1 MAVTAE
7 GPFAIFR
14 LMKHHA
20 PVVTP
25 MEAHHE
31 RMKESYKSN
40 KQIDP
45 ERTHLNYHVIEP
57 LGRYRQIAN
66 RQVREAGC
74 RTRKDNVLT
83 MEALITA
90 SPEFMKERTE
100 EELRRFFEL
109 GVEFMKTKQDPATFI
124 SAVVHMD
131 EASPHMHLTF
141 VPLTPDKRLSA
152 KEIAGNS
159 KKMVW
164 WQDEFWAYMVK
175 EFPTLQRG
183 ESAKST
189 RRKYIPTQLF
199 KQATRLNT
207 LMAEVCDLIRQMNP
221 LNKKTLMP
229 IIEHKLSKLFGG
241 AASFQMELKKILRE
255 NKSLKKEVGGLE
267 QQLAA
272 NTKSVL
278 EELEK
283 KQRLLE
289 LEEKERLLSNI
300 PQEVIDRYN
309 DHPGQ
314 QELSVNKE

>member
-1 MAVTAE
+1 MGE

-45 ERTHLNYHVIEP
+45 ERTPLNYHVIGP
-57 LGRYRQIAN
+57 KGRYRQIAN
-66 RQVREAGC
+66 QQVREAGC

-90 SPEFMKERTE
+90 SPEFMKERMD
-100 EELRRFFEL
+100 EELRKFFEL

-131 EASPHMHLTF
+131 ESCPHMHLTF

-175 EFPTLQRG
+175 EFPTLQRE
-183 ESAKST
+183 ESAKSA
-189 RRKYIPTQLF
+189 RRKHIPTQLY

-207 LMAEVCDLIRQMNP
+207 LMAEVCDLIRQLNP

-229 IIEHKLSKLFGG
+229 IIEQKLSKLFGG
-241 AASFQMELKKILRE
+241 TASFQMELKKILRE
-255 NKSLKKEVGGLE
+255 NKSLKSEVGDLE
-267 QQLAA
+267 RQLAD
-272 NTKSVL
+272 NSKSVL
-278 EELEK
+278 EELQK
-283 KQRLLE
+283 KQRMLE
-289 LEEKERLLSNI
+289 LEEKERLLANI
-300 PQEVIDRYN
+300 PLEIVEKHNKKYKEEIALEV
-309 DHPGQ
+309 
-314 QELSVNKE
+314 

>member
-1 MAVTAE
+1 MGE
-7 GPFAIFR
+7 GLFAIFR

-31 RMKESYKSN
+31 RMKKSYKSN

-45 ERTHLNYHVIEP
+45 ERTPLNYHVIEP
-57 LGRYRQIAN
+57 QGRYRQIAN

-90 SPEFMKERTE
+90 SPEFMKERTD
-100 EELRRFFEL
+100 EELRKFFEL

-131 EASPHMHLTF
+131 ASCPHMHLTF

-189 RRKYIPTQLF
+189 RRKHIPTQLY

-207 LMAEVCDLIRQMNP
+207 LMAEVCDLIRQLNP

-229 IIEHKLSKLFGG
+229 IIEQKLSKLFGG
-241 AASFQMELKKILRE
+241 TASFQMELKKILRE
-255 NKSLKKEVGGLE
+255 NKSLKSEVGDLE
-267 QQLAA
+267 RQLAD
-272 NTKSVL
+272 NSKSVL
-278 EELEK
+278 EELQK
-283 KQRLLE
+283 KQRMLE
-289 LEEKERLLSNI
+289 LEEKERLLANI
-300 PQEVIDRYN
+300 PPEIVEKYNKKYKEEIALEV
-309 DHPGQ
+309 
-314 QELSVNKE
+314 

>member
-1 MAVTAE
+1 MGE

-45 ERTHLNYHVIEP
+45 ERTPLNYPVIEP
-57 LGRYRQIAN
+57 KGRYRQIAN
-66 RQVREAGC
+66 QQVREAGC

-90 SPEFMKERTE
+90 SPEFMKERTD
-100 EELRRFFEL
+100 EELRKFFEL

-131 EASPHMHLTF
+131 ESCPHMHLTF

-189 RRKYIPTQLF
+189 RRKHIPTQLY

-207 LMAEVCDLIRQMNP
+207 LMAEVCDLIRQLNP

-229 IIEHKLSKLFGG
+229 IIEQKLSKLFGG
-241 AASFQMELKKILRE
+241 TASFQMELKKILRE
-255 NKSLKKEVGGLE
+255 NKSLKSEVGDLE
-267 QQLAA
+267 RQLAD
-272 NTKSVL
+272 NSKSVL
-278 EELEK
+278 AELQK
-283 KQRLLE
+283 KQRMLE
-289 LEEKERLLSNI
+289 LEEKERLLANI

-309 DHPGQ
+309 ARSVQ
-314 QELSVNKE
+314 QEQSVNKE

>member
-45 ERTHLNYHVIEP
+45 ERTPLNYHVIEP
-57 LGRYRQIAN
+57 QGRYRQIAN
-66 RQVREAGC
+66 QQVREAGC

-100 EELRRFFEL
+100 EELRKFFEL

-131 EASPHMHLTF
+131 ESCPHMHLTF

-183 ESAKST
+183 DSAKST
-189 RRKYIPTQLF
+189 RRKHIPTQLF

-207 LMAEVCDLIRQMNP
+207 LMAEVCDLIRQLNP

-229 IIEHKLSKLFGG
+229 IIEQKLSKLFGG
-241 AASFQMELKKILRE
+241 ATSFQMELKKILRE
-255 NKSLKKEVGGLE
+255 NKSLKTEVGGLE

-278 EELEK
+278 EELQK

-289 LEEKERLLSNI
+289 LEEKERLLANI
-300 PQEVIDRYN
+300 PPEIVEKYNKKYKEETALEV
-309 DHPGQ
+309 
-314 QELSVNKE
+314 

>member
-1 MAVTAE
+1 MEE

-45 ERTHLNYHVIEP
+45 ERTPLNYHVIEP
-57 LGRYRQIAN
+57 QGRYRQIAN
-66 RQVREAGC
+66 QQVREAGC

-100 EELRRFFEL
+100 EELRKFFEL

-131 EASPHMHLTF
+131 ESCPHMHLTF

-183 ESAKST
+183 DSAKST
-189 RRKYIPTQLF
+189 RRKHIPTQLF

-207 LMAEVCDLIRQMNP
+207 LMAEVCDLIRQLNP

-229 IIEHKLSKLFGG
+229 IIEQKLSKLFGG

-255 NKSLKKEVGGLE
+255 NKSLKTEVGGLE

-278 EELEK
+278 EELQK

-289 LEEKERLLSNI
+289 LEEKERLLANI
-300 PQEVIDRYN
+300 PPEIVEKYNKKYKEETALEV
-309 DHPGQ
+309 
-314 QELSVNKE
+314 

>member
-1 MAVTAE
+1 MGE

-31 RMKESYKSN
+31 RMKKSYKSN

-45 ERTHLNYHVIEP
+45 ERTPLNYHVIEP
-57 LGRYRQIAN
+57 QGRYRQIAN
-66 RQVREAGC
+66 QQVREAGC

-100 EELRRFFEL
+100 EELRKFFEL

-131 EASPHMHLTF
+131 ESCPHMHLTF

-183 ESAKST
+183 DSAKST
-189 RRKYIPTQLF
+189 RRKHIPTQLF

-207 LMAEVCDLIRQMNP
+207 LMAEVCDLIRQLNP

-229 IIEHKLSKLFGG
+229 IIEQKLSKLFGG
-241 AASFQMELKKILRE
+241 ATSFQMELKKILRE
-255 NKSLKKEVGGLE
+255 NKSLKTEVGGLE

-278 EELEK
+278 EELQK

-289 LEEKERLLSNI
+289 LEEKERLLANI
-300 PQEVIDRYN
+300 PPEIVEKYNKKYKEETALEV
-309 DHPGQ
+309 
-314 QELSVNKE
+314 

>member
-1 MAVTAE
+1 MGE
-7 GPFAIFR
+7 GPYAIFR

-31 RMKESYKSN
+31 RMKKNYKSN

-45 ERTHLNYHVIEP
+45 ERTPLNYHIIEP
-57 LGRYRQIAN
+57 QGRYRQIAN
-66 RQVREAGC
+66 QQVREAGC

-90 SPEFMKERTE
+90 SPEFMKGKTE

-131 EASPHMHLTF
+131 EANPHMHLTF
-141 VPLTPDKRLSA
+141 VPLTPDKRLCA

-189 RRKYIPTQLF
+189 RRKHIPTQLY

-207 LMAEVCDLIRQMNP
+207 LMAEVCDLIRQLNP

-229 IIEHKLSKLFGG
+229 IIEQKLSKLFGG
-241 AASFQMELKKILRE
+241 TASFQMELKKILRE
-255 NKSLKKEVGGLE
+255 NKSLKSEVGDLE
-267 QQLAA
+267 RQLAD
-272 NTKSVL
+272 NSKSVL
-278 EELEK
+278 EELQK
-283 KQRLLE
+283 KQRMLE
-289 LEEKERLLSNI
+289 LEEKERLLANI

-309 DHPGQ
+309 ARSVQ
-314 QELSVNKE
+314 QEQSVNKE

>member
-1 MAVTAE
+1 MGE

-45 ERTHLNYHVIEP
+45 ERTPLNYHVIEP
-57 LGRYRQIAN
+57 KGRYRQIAN
-66 RQVREAGC
+66 QQVREAGC

-100 EELRRFFEL
+100 EELRKFFEL

-131 EASPHMHLTF
+131 ESCPHMHLTF

-183 ESAKST
+183 DSAKST
-189 RRKYIPTQLF
+189 RRKHIPTQLF

-207 LMAEVCDLIRQMNP
+207 LMAEVCDLIRQLNP

-229 IIEHKLSKLFGG
+229 IIEQKLSKLFGG
-241 AASFQMELKKILRE
+241 ATSFQMELKKILRE
-255 NKSLKKEVGGLE
+255 NKSLKSEVGDLE
-267 QQLAA
+267 RQLAD

-278 EELEK
+278 EELQK

-289 LEEKERLLSNI
+289 LEEKERLLANI
-300 PQEVIDRYN
+300 PPEIIEKYNKKHKEETALEV
-309 DHPGQ
+309 
-314 QELSVNKE
+314 

>member
-7 GPFAIFR
+7 GPYAIFR

-45 ERTHLNYHVIEP
+45 ERTPLNYHIIEP
-57 LGRYRQIAN
+57 QGRYRQIAN

-100 EELRRFFEL
+100 EELRKFFEL
-109 GVEFMKTKQDPATFI
+109 AVEFMKTKQDPVTFI

-131 EASPHMHLTF
+131 ESSPHMHLTF

-152 KEIAGNS
+152 KEIAGNN
-159 KKMVW
+159 KKMIW

-183 ESAKST
+183 QSARST
-189 RRKYIPTQLF
+189 RRKHIPTQLF
-199 KQATRLNT
+199 KQATSLNN
-207 LMAEVCDLIRQMNP
+207 LLAEVCDLIRQMNP

-229 IIEHKLSKLFGG
+229 VIEQKLSKLFGG
-241 AASFQMELKKILRE
+241 AASFQAELKKILRE
-255 NKSLKKEVGGLE
+255 NKSLKSEVGDLE
-267 QQLAA
+267 RQLVD
-272 NTKSVL
+272 NTKSVMD
-278 EELEK
+278 ELQK

-289 LEEKERLLSNI
+289 LEEKERILANI
-300 PQEVIDRYN
+300 PPEIIEKYNQKYKEETALEV
-309 DHPGQ
+309 
-314 QELSVNKE
+314 

>member
-7 GPFAIFR
+7 GPYAIFR

-45 ERTHLNYHVIEP
+45 ERTPLNYHIIEP
-57 LGRYRQIAN
+57 QGRYRQIAN

-100 EELRRFFEL
+100 EELRKFFEL
-109 GVEFMKTKQDPATFI
+109 AVEFMKTKQDPATFI

-131 EASPHMHLTF
+131 ESSPHMHLTF

-152 KEIAGNS
+152 KEIAGNN

-183 ESAKST
+183 QSARST
-189 RRKYIPTQLF
+189 RRKHIPTQLF
-199 KQATRLNT
+199 KQATSLNN
-207 LMAEVCDLIRQMNP
+207 LLAEVCDLIRQMNP

-229 IIEHKLSKLFGG
+229 VIEQKLSKLFGG
-241 AASFQMELKKILRE
+241 AASFQAELKKILRE
-255 NKSLKKEVGGLE
+255 NKSLKSEVGDLE
-267 QQLAA
+267 RQLVD
-272 NTKSVL
+272 NTKSVMD
-278 EELEK
+278 ELQK

-289 LEEKERLLSNI
+289 LEEKERILANI
-300 PQEVIDRYN
+300 PPEIIEKYNQKYKEETALEV
-309 DHPGQ
+309 
-314 QELSVNKE
+314 

>member
-1 MAVTAE
+1 MGE

-45 ERTHLNYHVIEP
+45 ERTPLNYHVIEP
-57 LGRYRQIAN
+57 QGRYRQIAN
-66 RQVREAGC
+66 QQVREAGC

-90 SPEFMKERTE
+90 SPEFMKERTD
-100 EELRRFFEL
+100 EELRKFFEL

-131 EASPHMHLTF
+131 ESCPHMHLTF

-183 ESAKST
+183 DSAKST
-189 RRKYIPTQLF
+189 RRKHIPTQLF

-207 LMAEVCDLIRQMNP
+207 LMAEVCDLIRQLNP

-229 IIEHKLSKLFGG
+229 IIEQKLSKLFGG
-241 AASFQMELKKILRE
+241 ATSFQMELKKILRE
-255 NKSLKKEVGGLE
+255 NKSLKTEVGGLE

-278 EELEK
+278 EELQK

-289 LEEKERLLSNI
+289 LEEKERLLANI
-300 PQEVIDRYN
+300 PPEIVEKYNKKYKEETALEV
-309 DHPGQ
+309 
-314 QELSVNKE
+314 

>member
-1 MAVTAE
+1 MGE

-45 ERTHLNYHVIEP
+45 ERTPLNYHVIEP
-57 LGRYRQIAN
+57 KGRYRQIAN
-66 RQVREAGC
+66 QQVREAGC

-90 SPEFMKERTE
+90 SPEFMKERTD
-100 EELRRFFEL
+100 EELRKFFEL

-131 EASPHMHLTF
+131 ESCPHMHLTF

-189 RRKYIPTQLF
+189 RRKHLPTQLY
-199 KQATRLNT
+199 KQAPRLNT
-207 LMAEVCDLIRQMNP
+207 LMAEVCDLIRQLNP

-229 IIEHKLSKLFGG
+229 IIEQKLSKLFGG
-241 AASFQMELKKILRE
+241 TASFQMEVKKILRE
-255 NKSLKKEVGGLE
+255 NKSLKSEVGDLE
-267 QQLAA
+267 RQLAD
-272 NTKSVL
+272 NSKSVL
-278 EELEK
+278 EELQK
-283 KQRLLE
+283 KQRMLE
-289 LEEKERLLSNI
+289 LEEKERLLANI
-300 PQEVIDRYN
+300 PLEIVEKYKEEIALEV
-309 DHPGQ
+309 
-314 QELSVNKE
+314 

>member
-1 MAVTAE
+1 MGE

-31 RMKESYKSN
+31 RLKGSYKSN

-45 ERTHLNYHVIEP
+45 ERTPLNYHVIKP
-57 LGRYRQIAN
+57 QGRYRQIAN

-100 EELRRFFEL
+100 EELQKFFEL

-131 EASPHMHLTF
+131 EATPHMHLTF

-189 RRKYIPTQLF
+189 RRKHIPTQLF

-207 LMAEVCDLIRQMNP
+207 LMAEVCDLIRQLNP

-229 IIEHKLSKLFGG
+229 IIEQKLSKLFGG

-255 NKSLKKEVGGLE
+255 NKSLKSEVGDLE

-272 NTKSVL
+272 NTQSVL
-278 EELEK
+278 EELQK

-289 LEEKERLLSNI
+289 LEEKERLLGNI
-300 PQEVIDRYN
+300 PMEIIEQYN
-309 DHPGQ
+309 GPNGDKGKTL
-314 QELSVNKE
+314 E

>member
-1 MAVTAE
+1 MGE

-45 ERTHLNYHVIEP
+45 ERTPLNYHVIEP
-57 LGRYRQIAN
+57 KGRYRQIAN
-66 RQVREAGC
+66 QQVREAGC

-90 SPEFMKERTE
+90 SPEFMKERTD
-100 EELRRFFEL
+100 EELRKFFEL

-131 EASPHMHLTF
+131 ESCPHMHLTF

-189 RRKYIPTQLF
+189 RRKHIPTQLY
-199 KQATRLNT
+199 KQATCLNT
-207 LMAEVCDLIRQMNP
+207 LMAEVCDLIRQLNP

-229 IIEHKLSKLFGG
+229 IIEQKLSKLFGG
-241 AASFQMELKKILRE
+241 TASFQMELKKILRE
-255 NKSLKKEVGGLE
+255 NKSLKSEVGDLE
-267 QQLAA
+267 RQLAD
-272 NTKSVL
+272 NSKSVL
-278 EELEK
+278 EELQK
-283 KQRLLE
+283 KQRMLE
-289 LEEKERLLSNI
+289 LEEKERLLANI
-300 PQEVIDRYN
+300 PLEIVEKYNKKYKEEIALEV
-309 DHPGQ
+309 
-314 QELSVNKE
+314 

>member
-1 MAVTAE
+1 MGE

-31 RMKESYKSN
+31 RLKGSYKSN

-45 ERTHLNYHVIEP
+45 ERTPLNYHVIKP
-57 LGRYRQIAN
+57 QGRYRQIAN

-183 ESAKST
+183 ESAKTT
-189 RRKYIPTQLF
+189 RRKHIPTQLF

-229 IIEHKLSKLFGG
+229 IIEQKLSTLFGG
-241 AASFQMELKKILRE
+241 AASFQTELKKILRE
-255 NKSLKKEVGGLE
+255 NKNLKSEVGDLE

-278 EELEK
+278 EELQK

-289 LEEKERLLSNI
+289 LEEKERLLGNI
-300 PQEVIDRYN
+300 PKEIIEQYN
-309 DHPGQ
+309 GPNGDKGKTL
-314 QELSVNKE
+314 E